1 MICNSL
7 PVAEE
12 CHNMMMKRWITPFY
26 DVLKIK
32 RKLMAGFVSLEVITD
47 LLMEV
52 EGYIHLDLLS
62 INI

>member
-1 MICNSL
+1 
-7 PVAEE
+7 
-12 CHNMMMKRWITPFY
+12 MMMKRWITPFY